1 MVRSTTLFAW
11 GFVLCTAGILISLN
25 GCGGGGGAPSTTPP
39 PTQKIQHVVIIFQ
52 ENRTPDNLFQD
63 PNLVAKGADI
73 QSYGINSSGEKITL
87 QPQSL
92 GVDYDLS
99 HAHSAFLEMYDGGKM
114 DGADKIQVLCKPSDC
129 SPPPPPN
136 PQFWSTDPSQLGPY
150 FQLAETYTFGDRMF
164 QTDQGPSFP
173 AHQYIISGTSAPS
186 ATSTSFVAE
195 NPAGNPLFFTDAGC
209 TAPPD
214 EYVALINPSGQETS
228 TMYPC
233 FDHPTLTDQFDAKN
247 ISWKYYAPGPGWIWT
262 APNAIQH
269 MCVPNAPIPNATA
282 CTGSDWV
289 NHVVL
294 DQTQV
299 LTDIAA
305 GNLSSVTWVI
315 PNGQSSDHASFPDG
329 TEGPSWVASVVNAI
343 GNSQFWSSTAIII
356 AWDDWGGWYDHVA
369 PPIDSTYGYYEYG
382 FRVPLIVVSPYAKA
396 GYISH
401 VQHDFGS
408 ILKFTEEQF
417 NLTTVAPGYADTRSD
432 DLSDCFDFT
441 QTPLTFQTIKA
452 EKDASY
458 FINDKRPPQPPD
470 DD

>member
-1 MVRSTTLFAW
+1 
-11 GFVLCTAGILISLN
+11 
-25 GCGGGGGAPSTTPP
+25 
-39 PTQKIQHVVIIFQ
+39 
-52 ENRTPDNLFQD
+52 
-63 PNLVAKGADI
+63 
-73 QSYGINSSGEKITL
+73 
-87 QPQSL
+87 
-92 GVDYDLS
+92 
-99 HAHSAFLEMYDGGKM
+99 
-114 DGADKIQVLCKPSDC
+114 
-129 SPPPPPN
+129 
-136 PQFWSTDPSQLGPY
+136 
-150 FQLAETYTFGDRMF
+150 
-164 QTDQGPSFP
+164 
-173 AHQYIISGTSAPS
+173 
-186 ATSTSFVAE
+186 
-195 NPAGNPLFFTDAGC
+195 
-209 TAPPD
+209 
-214 EYVALINPSGQETS
+214 
-228 TMYPC
+228 
-233 FDHPTLTDQFDAKN
+233 
-247 ISWKYYAPGPGWIWT
+247 
-262 APNAIQH
+262 